1 MENYF
6 NYFTE
11 IEEHF
16 WKKRGTAILLT
27 TLDWAL
33 IDSWKQAEIPL
44 EAILRGIDRA
54 FEKHD
59 QRKSRTRRI
68 NSLAYCHQ
76 AVLEAASEIER
87 GQLPHSAAPPPFPQ
101 EALAAYLENNAAT
114 VGQAAERL
122 IQHGRGESGSEM
134 HAIAASLREQAARVR
149 TGEALDIQLLE
160 QLMSVL
166 EEKMFGILK
175 RVCQESSLLEI
186 RAERDRQLAPFRA
199 KMESEQV
206 RQLEAQFEM
215 RKLLELN
222 GLPRL
227 SLFYL

>member
-1 MENYF
+1 
-6 NYFTE
+6 
-11 IEEHF
+11 
-16 WKKRGTAILLT
+16 
-27 TLDWAL
+27 
-33 IDSWKQAEIPL
+33 
-44 EAILRGIDRA
+44 
-54 FEKHD
+54 
-59 QRKSRTRRI
+59 
-68 NSLAYCHQ
+68 
-76 AVLEAASEIER
+76 
-87 GQLPHSAAPPPFPQ
+87 
-101 EALAAYLENNAAT
+101 
-114 VGQAAERL
+114 
-122 IQHGRGESGSEM
+122 M